1 MDLLRVNTRR
11 FGLSEWLIATLS
23 VLTLAAFFG
32 TWWNTLGYLWDISVY
47 QRAASDYSHG
57 IDAYRRDVQFPF
69 VYHPLV
75 LRALAGLQAI
85 LPLKVLFPVLTL
97 AVIAWLFVELM
108 RASRK
113 PPAGPEALDTGVIEP
128 ARAGLALL
136 AAAGFGGLGIP
147 ALMSGN
153 LSPMMHFALL
163 AAFLRGR
170 SAADALSRYLPYG
183 LILLFALVKPY
194 MLIYLALPVLLYER
208 RVMALTCCAAVV
220 GLFALTWLSF
230 KAHWPAEYASFM
242 GNLSWHVLGKGDIG
256 YSFFYVFS
264 YLTHKLP
271 LALVLHAVISLLLI
285 ALVPLLFA
293 QKYGRQ
299 RPFVPQLMLLYLAL
313 TVANPR
319 MKEYDLFPAL
329 AGFFAVLGLISKRA
343 VGITLAGLVV
353 ASVPVFVGFMAP
365 ATIRNYPMLLDPFG
379 NWQIAA
385 LALMAILFL
394 VEMQDTQPAPASVA
408 Q

>member
-1 MDLLRVNTRR
+1 
-11 FGLSEWLIATLS
+11 
-23 VLTLAAFFG
+23 
-32 TWWNTLGYLWDISVY
+32 
-47 QRAASDYSHG
+47 
-57 IDAYRRDVQFPF
+57 
-69 VYHPLV
+69 
-75 LRALAGLQAI
+75 
-85 LPLKVLFPVLTL
+85 
-97 AVIAWLFVELM
+97 
-108 RASRK
+108 
-113 PPAGPEALDTGVIEP
+113 
-128 ARAGLALL
+128 
-136 AAAGFGGLGIP
+136 
-147 ALMSGN
+147 
-153 LSPMMHFALL
+153 
-163 AAFLRGR
+163 
-170 SAADALSRYLPYG
+170 
-183 LILLFALVKPY
+183 
-194 MLIYLALPVLLYER
+194 
-208 RVMALTCCAAVV
+208 
-220 GLFALTWLSF
+220 
-230 KAHWPAEYASFM
+230 
-242 GNLSWHVLGKGDIG
+242 
-256 YSFFYVFS
+256 
-264 YLTHKLP
+264 